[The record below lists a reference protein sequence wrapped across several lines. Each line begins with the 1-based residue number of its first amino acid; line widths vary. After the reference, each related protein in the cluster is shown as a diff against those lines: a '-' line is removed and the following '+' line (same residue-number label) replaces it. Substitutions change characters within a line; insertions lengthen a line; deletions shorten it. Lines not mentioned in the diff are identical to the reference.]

1 MEAQAAGASVA
12 SVVWR
17 CGTAVW
23 MGEGGK
29 GDGERAQH
37 GGEELRLLA
46 RQLGTVEET
55 ARKAAVAPV
64 EVEKA
69 EELRQRGE
77 RDPPRARRAC
87 SACCRGPTAG
97 VAPSARRGDLECMG
111 RCTMTLLRDVL
122 RRCDVG
128 GVMELRLLRGELVTA
143 CGEKGFNLRR
153 HHTRLPTAA
162 MPLVVRSHVIPN
174 DWM

>member
-46 RQLGTVEET
+46 RQLVEET
-55 ARKAAVAPV
+55 AREAAVAPV

-69 EELRQRGE
+69 EELR
-77 RDPPRARRAC
+77 
-87 SACCRGPTAG
+87 
-97 VAPSARRGDLECMG
+97 
-111 RCTMTLLRDVL
+111 
-122 RRCDVG
+122 
-128 GVMELRLLRGELVTA
+128 
-143 CGEKGFNLRR
+143 
-153 HHTRLPTAA
+153 
-162 MPLVVRSHVIPN
+162 
-174 DWM
+174 

>member
-46 RQLGTVEET
+46 RQLVVIHQLFVY
-55 ARKAAVAPV
+55 AAD
-64 EVEKA
+64 
-69 EELRQRGE
+69 L
-77 RDPPRARRAC
+77 
-87 SACCRGPTAG
+87 
-97 VAPSARRGDLECMG
+97 GDG
-111 RCTMTLLRDVL
+111 
-122 RRCDVG
+122 
-128 GVMELRLLRGELVTA
+128 
-143 CGEKGFNLRR
+143 
-153 HHTRLPTAA
+153 
-162 MPLVVRSHVIPN
+162 
-174 DWM
+174 